1 MSNIKNLLYMSSVQ
15 LANYIFPVI
24 TIPIVSRA
32 FGPQNIGVINYVAAI
47 VGYFSLFVNYSFNYT
62 GVRWLT
68 RRPQDKD
75 VLFWGVFLIQLLIFL
90 LCTMFFIALVMFLP
104 EVKSYRWVCWISY
117 FSCLAAL
124 FTQNWFL
131 QAYSDFKII
140 AFFSFITK
148 FISFCLII
156 FVVHNESDLL
166 GYVMIINVT
175 AFLSSFFIFLYSIKR
190 HKVKFAL
197 PSFSLLK
204 KLVSDGKYLF
214 VSAVV
219 TSLYTTTG
227 IVLLGTLSTKTDVGF
242 YTSAQKLMD
251 VSKAIILMPISQI
264 IFPILSRKFGEGRE
278 IGIVAVKKLL
288 PVFSLI
294 SIAFLFFINIFN
306 TQIVSILFGD
316 KFLPITPMVSILS
329 VGVFSVFYGVFI
341 GGQVMLNLGMDRA
354 FLKIQVYIAAISLV
368 VNALFISKG
377 GGLVTSVVWTI
388 SEIIISLYQIVYLQR
403 KGVHLFTWK
412 ILSIKSII
420 ESIKYVLGKN

>member
-1 MSNIKNLLYMSSVQ
+1 MSSVQ
-15 LANYIFPVI
+15 LENYIFPVI

-47 VGYFSLFVNYSFNYT
+47 AGYFSLFVNYSSNFI

>member
-1 MSNIKNLLYMSSVQ
+1 MSSVQ